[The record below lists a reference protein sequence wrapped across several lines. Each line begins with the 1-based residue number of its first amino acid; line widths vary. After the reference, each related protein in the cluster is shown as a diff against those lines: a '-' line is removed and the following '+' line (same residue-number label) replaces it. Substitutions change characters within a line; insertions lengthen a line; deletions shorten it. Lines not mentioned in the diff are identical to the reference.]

1 MVVGTGSL
9 CIRQLTERIHPHAVA
24 ASWLKVPAS
33 WILADS
39 PVVAYR
45 RSMVKTNTATD
56 VVRQY
61 SEALA
66 ARDFSAARA
75 LLADNLRFEG
85 PIDQFDRADDY
96 VKAISGLFAMVK
108 GIEPQAIVAD
118 GENVAVFYVLQTV
131 VANAPVAEWYTV
143 REGKI
148 VQLRAYFDARP
159 FAAQPGQAGH

>member
-1 MVVGTGSL
+1 
-9 CIRQLTERIHPHAVA
+9 
-24 ASWLKVPAS
+24 
-33 WILADS
+33 
-39 PVVAYR
+39 
-45 RSMVKTNTATD
+45 MVKMITATD

-61 SEALA
+61 GDALA
-66 ARDFSAARA
+66 ARDFSAARG

-96 VKAISGLFAMVK
+96 IKAISGLYAIVQ
-108 GIEPQAIVAD
+108 GIEPKATVAD

-148 VQLRAYFDARP
+148 VHLRAYFDARP
-159 FAAQPGQAGH
+159 FAALRGQAGD